1 VNTLRG
7 RDFIS
12 LSDLIWEEIGE
23 IFVLA
28 QELKVKQKRREPH
41 SYLTGKTLVMIF
53 HKPSAR
59 TRISFETG
67 MYQLGGKA
75 INLMDQ
81 EIQMG
86 RRESVEDI
94 GRLLS
99 RYNDAIMIRTFDH
112 HLVEKLA
119 VVATIPVINGLTD
132 REHPCQ
138 VLTDIFTLWER
149 KRTLAGL
156 KVVFVGDGNNVAHSW
171 FYGAALTG
179 INFVLASP
187 PGYAVSPE
195 TVEKANKMAFRSGA
209 RLEITQSPLEAV
221 READVIY
228 TDAWVS
234 MGQEK
239 EREVRLRAFKD
250 YQVNSALLEKAKKD
264 VLIMHCLPAHRGE
277 EITDE
282 IIDGPHSI
290 VFEEAEN
297 RLHVQKA
304 LLVKLIG
311 FNTE

>member
-1 VNTLRG
+1 LDTLRG
-7 RDFIS
+7 KDFLS
-12 LSDLIWEEIGE
+12 LSDLTREEIEE
-23 IFVLA
+23 IFYLA
-28 QELKVKQKRREPH
+28 RELKAKQKRRELHP
-41 SYLTGKTLVMIF
+41 YLTGKTLAMIF

-75 INLMDQ
+75 INLMDR

-112 HLVEKLA
+112 HLVERLA
-119 VVATIPVINGLTD
+119 QAAAIPVINGLTD
-132 REHPCQ
+132 KEHPCQ
-138 VLTDIFTLWER
+138 VLADMFTLWER
-149 KRTLAGL
+149 KKSLAGL

-179 INFVLASP
+179 IHFVLACP

-195 TVEKANKMAFRSGA
+195 TVGKATKMASYSGGQ
-209 RLEITQSPLEAV
+209 LEITQSPLEAV

-239 EREVRLRAFKD
+239 EKEVRLQAFKD
-250 YQVNSALLEKAKKD
+250 YQVNSAMLGKAKKD

-282 IIDGPHSI
+282 VIDGPYSI

-311 FNTE
+311 FNGE

>member
-1 VNTLRG
+1 MDTLRG
-7 RDFIS
+7 KDFLS
-12 LSDLIWEEIGE
+12 LSDLTREEIEE
-23 IFVLA
+23 IFYLA
-28 QELKVKQKRREPH
+28 RELKAKQKRRELHP
-41 SYLTGKTLVMIF
+41 YLTGKTLAMIF

-75 INLMDQ
+75 INLMDR

-112 HLVEKLA
+112 HLVERLA
-119 VVATIPVINGLTD
+119 QAAAIPVINGLTD
-132 REHPCQ
+132 KEHPCQ
-138 VLTDIFTLWER
+138 VLADMFTLWER
-149 KRTLAGL
+149 KKSLAGL

-179 INFVLASP
+179 IHFVLACP

-195 TVEKANKMAFRSGA
+195 TVGKATKMASYSGGQ
-209 RLEITQSPLEAV
+209 LEITQSPLEAV

-239 EREVRLRAFKD
+239 EKEVRLQAFKD
-250 YQVNSALLEKAKKD
+250 YQVNSAMLGKAKKD

-282 IIDGPHSI
+282 VIDGPYSI

-311 FNTE
+311 FNGE